1 MLIGVILGMLLSLMR
16 LSQNKLLHW
25 IAVCYI
31 EFVRGTPQM
40 VQIMFV
46 YFGVGV
52 LISNLSAVM
61 AGIIAIGFNS
71 GAYVAEDIRS
81 GIDSVAKG

>member
-1 MLIGVILGMLLSLMR
+1 
-16 LSQNKLLHW
+16 
-25 IAVCYI
+25 
-31 EFVRGTPQM
+31 
-40 VQIMFV
+40 MFV

-52 LISNLSAVM
+52 LISNLSAIM
-61 AGIIAIGFNS
+61 AGIIAIGLNS